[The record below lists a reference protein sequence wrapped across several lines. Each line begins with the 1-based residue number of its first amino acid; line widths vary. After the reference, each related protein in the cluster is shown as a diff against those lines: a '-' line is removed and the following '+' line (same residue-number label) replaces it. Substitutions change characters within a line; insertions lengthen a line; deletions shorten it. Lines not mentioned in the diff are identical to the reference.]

1 MLDLASMLEAAT
13 PWSRISG
20 INSSG
25 ELQGGDDDR
34 VPVRVRE
41 PPAGQRARHG
51 AAVHVQHHLIGAE
64 DCRGALI
71 LPPRPSRRCR
81 RHAARAG
88 DSVLPRWICQSYRFH
103 FGAELIKSA
112 DANSSSE
119 SVLKAVWHH
128 PSAILYCSLK
138 VMPVFTFANRRRRRR
153 QAQDG
158 GGGEQI
164 YDHQENQSNLCYLIY
179 PTSEQIGGS

>member
-88 DSVLPRWICQSYRFH
+88 DSVLPRWICQSYRFVASQLLVIQ
-103 FGAELIKSA
+103 FISVRFFKKKQFAFQ
-112 DANSSSE
+112 NS
-119 SVLKAVWHH
+119 
-128 PSAILYCSLK
+128 
-138 VMPVFTFANRRRRRR
+138 
-153 QAQDG
+153 
-158 GGGEQI
+158 
-164 YDHQENQSNLCYLIY
+164 
-179 PTSEQIGGS
+179 